1 MIINNNNKQSIMKKY
16 FVFAAAALVAL
27 AACSKVETDNA
38 PAKKIS
44 FNAALYTAQTKADPG
59 TNHSLNTGEG
69 VTAFKSKAF
78 LHASGVATT
87 QNMFGADGET
97 ISYNNSVPEWV
108 PANEYFCPKAAD
120 SYINFVSWYTTNDDF
135 ITPANVTET
144 AMSWGTSG
152 SPITITGTDNILFA
166 NEALGYQS
174 NTSNST
180 TYANDAVTSGVPTLF
195 HHALAKVKFNVLVK
209 TATVSTGTIWDV
221 AVQSATLKIGNNGYL
236 ALKNNAPAQSST
248 ITQSLSPWKVG
259 TDYATGTEAT
269 SAIVGWARPASG
281 ATTESVSGTALSFTN
296 FAPYDND
303 NKESDP
309 QVLIAERTVMPQF
322 IGATGSPNTYGAVT
336 FTITFKLSLFHA
348 NASHQKNGSAF
359 SEEVI
364 TISETNLF
372 DLVSAIGNWCM
383 NTKYVYNITIDPVGS
398 KITFDPAV
406 VDWYAPDVVERQ
418 IYPTPAS

>member
-1 MIINNNNKQSIMKKY
+1 MKKY

-27 AACSKVETDNA
+27 AACSKVETDET

-59 TNHSLNTGEG
+59 TNHSLNEAVADGGEG

-78 LHASGVATT
+78 LHADAGSGMTT
-87 QNMFGADGET
+87 QHMFGTTGET
-97 ISYNNSVPEWV
+97 ISYNSGVPEWA
-108 PANEYFCPKAAD
+108 PANEYFWPKAAS

-135 ITPANVTET
+135 ITPANVSET
-144 AMSWGTSG
+144 QMDWGTSG

-166 NEALGYQS
+166 NEALGYKD
-174 NTSNST
+174 NTNNGT

-195 HHALAKVKFNVLVK
+195 HHALAKIAFNVLVK
-209 TATVSTGTIWDV
+209 TANTSTGTIWDV
-221 AVQSATLKIGNNGYL
+221 DVQSATLKVGNNGYL
-236 ALKNNAPAQSST
+236 ALINNAPAQSGT

-281 ATTESVSGTALSFTN
+281 ATTENVAGTVLNFTN

-303 NKESDP
+303 HKASAS

-322 IGATGSPNTYGAVT
+322 IGEAGTPSNTYGAVT

-372 DLVSAIGNWCM
+372 DLVSTIGNWCM
-383 NTKYVYNITIDPVGS
+383 NTKYVYNITIDPVGN

-406 VDWYAPDVVERQ
+406 VDWYVPTATERQ
-418 IYPTPAS
+418 VYPTPAS